1 MKIEPGSTVWYV
13 IKFVLVVCQS
23 RGLLQYIKTKVL
35 TTCCY
40 LKALLKAKGDLE
52 LVSLPHFLHDF
63 WGKIFLTLYIT
74 NWSNFTA
81 WLPLLLEISDNM
93 CIKIIFSTVRGVI
106 HFGINHR
113 ILNKSFFYITKKSG
127 KICRYLENKKSF
139 YHEINNIFHR
149 L

>member
-1 MKIEPGSTVWYV
+1 MHFIKTFYKKSKLSLDQQSDV

-52 LVSLPHFLHDF
+52 LVSLLHFLHDF

-74 NWSNFTA
+74 N
-81 WLPLLLEISDNM
+81 
-93 CIKIIFSTVRGVI
+93 
-106 HFGINHR
+106 
-113 ILNKSFFYITKKSG
+113 
-127 KICRYLENKKSF
+127 
-139 YHEINNIFHR
+139 
-149 L
+149 